1 MKRNYI
7 LCGLFGLVI
16 SLSVVSQPALSQKP
30 PGGGAGGTNTGGAGG
45 AGRTTTPTPPNNNP
59 NNNNPNNNIPNMDT
73 LNRPLYLSGKVQM
86 DDGAA
91 PPEPVVIERVCNGS
105 PRAEG
110 YTDSKGRFSFQLGQS
125 QGVIQDASYDGAG
138 AGGLQQPN
146 APVLR
151 NTAPMGRGPTGGA
164 QQRGNAQSLA
174 GCELRVSLAGFRSD
188 VVNLSGRRMFDSPD
202 VGTIVLRRLANVE
215 GTTISMTTLQ
225 APKDA
230 RKAYDKAREAL
241 RKGKTADAQKELE
254 KAVSAYPQFAAA
266 WYELGLIHEK
276 GNDPGEARKYYAQ
289 AMATDAKLVTPYLH
303 LTQLAV
309 RERKWQEAAD
319 TSDRAIKLDPV
330 DFPDA
335 YLFNAVANYNL
346 KRFDAAEASARQA
359 QKLDTA
365 HRWPKA
371 DHVLGAILYAKKD
384 FTGAAEQLRNYLTF
398 APDATDAGEVK
409 AQLAEIEKLSGDA
422 KAKAERPEQ

>member
-1 MKRNYI
+1 
-7 LCGLFGLVI
+7 
-16 SLSVVSQPALSQKP
+16 
-30 PGGGAGGTNTGGAGG
+30 
-45 AGRTTTPTPPNNNP
+45 
-59 NNNNPNNNIPNMDT
+59 MDT
-73 LNRPLYLSGKVQM
+73 LNRPSYLSGKVQM
-86 DDGAA
+86 DDGTA
-91 PPEPVVIERVCNGS
+91 PPDPVVIERVCNGS

-110 YTDSKGRFSFQLGQS
+110 YTDSKGRFSFQLGQN
-125 QGVIQDASYDGAG
+125 QGVTQDASYDDMGNS
-138 AGGLQQPN
+138 GLQPN
-146 APVLR
+146 APVR
-151 NTAPMGRGPTGGA
+151 RSAAPMGRVPAGGG
-164 QQRGNAQSLA
+164 QRGNAQGMA
-174 GCELRVSLAGFRSD
+174 GCELRASLAGFRSD
-188 VVNLSGRRMFDSPD
+188 VVNLSGRRTFDNPD

-303 LTQLAV
+303 LAQLAL

-319 TSDRAIKLDPV
+319 TSGRAIKLDPV

-335 YLFNAVANYNL
+335 YLYNAVANHNL
-346 KRFDAAEASARQA
+346 QRFDAAEASARQA

-384 FTGAAEQLRNYLTF
+384 YKGAAEQLRNYLTF

>member
-1 MKRNYI
+1 
-7 LCGLFGLVI
+7 
-16 SLSVVSQPALSQKP
+16 
-30 PGGGAGGTNTGGAGG
+30 
-45 AGRTTTPTPPNNNP
+45 
-59 NNNNPNNNIPNMDT
+59 MDA
-73 LNRPLYLSGKVQM
+73 LNRPSYLSGKVVM
-86 DDGAA
+86 DDGTP

-105 PRAEG
+105 PRTEG
-110 YTDSKGRFSFQLGQS
+110 YTDAKGRFSFQLGQN
-125 QGVIQDASYDGAG
+125 QGVTQDASYDGIG
-138 AGGLQQPN
+138 TNGLQTD
-146 APVLR
+146 APAR
-151 NTAPMGRGPTGGA
+151 RSNTAPIGRDTMGGA
-164 QQRGNAQSLA
+164 QRSNVGQNLT
-174 GCELRVSLAGFRSD
+174 GCELRASLAGFKSD
-188 VVNLSGRRMFDSPD
+188 MVNLSGRRTFDNPD

-276 GNDPGEARKYYAQ
+276 GNAPAEARECYAK
-289 AMATDAKLVTPYLH
+289 AIAADSKLVTPYPH
-303 LTQLAV
+303 LALLAV

-319 TSDRAIKLDPV
+319 TSGRAIKLDPV

-335 YLFNAVANYNL
+335 FFYNALANYNL
-346 KRFDAAEASARQA
+346 QKFDAAEAGARQA

-371 DHVLGAILYAKKD
+371 DRLLGAILYEKKD
-384 FTGAAEQLRNYLTF
+384 YNGAAEQLRNYLTF
-398 APDATDAGEVK
+398 APDATDATEVK
-409 AQLAEIEKLSGDA
+409 AQLAELEKLPGDA
-422 KAKAERPEQ
+422 KAKAEKPEQ

>member
-1 MKRNYI
+1 MKRTYV
-7 LCGLFGLVI
+7 LRGLFGFVI
-16 SLSVVSQPALSQKP
+16 TLSVASQPALSQQP
-30 PGGGAGGTNTGGAGG
+30 PAGGAAKAGGAGGL
-45 AGRTTTPTPPNNNP
+45 GRTTSPTPRDNN
-59 NNNNPNNNIPNMDT
+59 PNMDT
-73 LNRPLYLSGKVQM
+73 LNRPTYLSGKVQM

-110 YTDSKGRFSFQLGQS
+110 YTDSKGRFSFQLGENR
-125 QGVIQDASYDGAG
+125 GVIQDASYDDMGNSG
-138 AGGLQQPN
+138 IQPN
-146 APVLR
+146 APARR
-151 NTAPMGRGPTGGA
+151 NTAPMGRVPTGGG
-164 QQRGNAQSLA
+164 QRSNAGQGGQGLT
-174 GCELRVSLAGFRSD
+174 GCELRASLAGFRSD
-188 VVNLSGRRMFDSPD
+188 MVNLSGRRMFDHPD
-202 VGTIVLRRLANVE
+202 VGTIILHRLANVE

-241 RKGKTADAQKELE
+241 RKEKTADAQKELE

-276 GNDPGEARKYYAQ
+276 ANDPAEARKYYAQ
-289 AMATDAKLVTPYLH
+289 AIASDGKLVTPYLH
-303 LTQLAV
+303 LAQLAV
-309 RERKWQEAAD
+309 RERKWQEAVD
-319 TSDRAIKLDPV
+319 TSGRVIKLDAV

-335 YLFNAVANYNL
+335 YLYNAVANYNL
-346 KRFDAAEASARQA
+346 QRFDAAEASARQA

-371 DHVLGAILYAKKD
+371 DRVLGAILYEKKD

-398 APDATDAGEVK
+398 APDAADAGQVK
-409 AQLAEIEKLSGDA
+409 AQLAELEKLSGDA